1 MENNFDILI
10 VEDERIIS
18 KDLQDCLRELGYL
31 NSIVVDT
38 YEAAIEVIDQNSPN
52 IVLLDISLRGEK
64 SGVDIAKYLIQTDTI
79 PFIYIT
85 SYTDKKTLEDA
96 KSTRPS
102 GYLVKPFRKEDIFTS
117 IEISLSNF
125 AHRKVD
131 NNRRVTPVLNS
142 QIPFRIKKAI
152 NYIHNNYD
160 KRLTLNELSHISEM
174 SLYHFARSFKS
185 YLGKTPYQYIM
196 EQKMERAKVLLIST
210 TKSIIQIGL
219 EVGYDNQSHFAK
231 NFRKAMGQTPKTYR
245 LENQTIE

>member
-18 KDLQDCLRELGYL
+18 KDLQDFLRELGYL

-38 YEAAIEVIDQNSPN
+38 YEAAIEVIDQIPPN

-102 GYLVKPFRKEDIFTS
+102 GYLVKPLEKRIF
-117 IEISLSNF
+117 
-125 AHRKVD
+125 
-131 NNRRVTPVLNS
+131 
-142 QIPFRIKKAI
+142 
-152 NYIHNNYD
+152 
-160 KRLTLNELSHISEM
+160 
-174 SLYHFARSFKS
+174 
-185 YLGKTPYQYIM
+185 
-196 EQKMERAKVLLIST
+196 LL
-210 TKSIIQIGL
+210 
-219 EVGYDNQSHFAK
+219 
-231 NFRKAMGQTPKTYR
+231 R
-245 LENQTIE
+245 